1 MTHAGT
7 NYLAVIVAAAAAW
20 AWGAAWYG
28 ILGRRWMQAA
38 RIDPT
43 AVTTR
48 PGPSILSFVA
58 DLVIAFVLAG
68 AIGHLGIGQVTL
80 RNGVI
85 SGLII
90 WAGFVATVLTVN
102 HRYQG
107 FGWDLTLIDG
117 GHWLGVMLIAGAI
130 IGWWGT

>member
-1 MTHAGT
+1 MVHAGT
-7 NYLAVIVAAAAAW
+7 NYFAVIVAAAAAW

-28 ILGRRWMQAA
+28 ILGRRWTKAA
-38 RIDPT
+38 RLDPA
-43 AVTTR
+43 AVTMR
-48 PGPSILSFVA
+48 PGLFILGFAA

-68 AIGHLGIGQVTL
+68 AIGHLGTGQVTL
-80 RNGVI
+80 WNGVV

-90 WAGFVATVLTVN
+90 WAGFIATVLAAN

-117 GHWLGVMLIAGAI
+117 GHWLGVLLIAGAI
-130 IGWWGT
+130 IGCWGA